1 LGIHVRKWLFS
12 SPSRS
17 HPAAGITQYMAQ
29 RGFAQERP
37 EDSSTSNWGA
47 GEPPIDEKN
56 TERGVAPGSQ
66 ESQHLQQQQSGSSSS
81 NNHPNLS
88 TDSEG
93 QTNTPNLS
101 EEQTTRDF
109 INIQREARTHV
120 AEVPTY
126 TNKDSFFLSVLLS
139 SLRSSSHRRRR
150 HDAPPPPPHQSF
162 NYICDSIFD
171 SWHLLSLFDR
181 LFNFL

>member
-1 LGIHVRKWLFS
+1 MATARGGGVLGIHVRKWVFS

-17 HPAAGITQYMAQ
+17 HPAVGITQFVAQ

-37 EDSSTSNWGA
+37 EDSSTSNWGT

-66 ESQHLQQQQSGSSSS
+66 ESQHLQQRQQQQSGSSIS
-81 NNHPNLS
+81 NNHSNLS

-101 EEQTTRDF
+101 EEKTTRDF

-120 AEVPTY
+120 SEGSEPAESEVAPEG
-126 TNKDSFFLSVLLS
+126 KDGFQKKGA
-139 SLRSSSHRRRR
+139 
-150 HDAPPPPPHQSF
+150 APA
-162 NYICDSIFD
+162 DVAAG
-171 SWHLLSLFDR
+171 
-181 LFNFL
+181 